1 MLREYIKNKINSI
14 MNTIVIH
21 CSATKESQNVTSK
34 EIKKWHIQR
43 GFKDI
48 GYHFVILLDG
58 TIEIGRPLNKQGAHV
73 SGHNSYTIGI
83 CYVGGLDSNGK
94 PKDTRTSAQKE
105 SLNRLIETLKDLTTI
120 KAIKGHRDFSKDL
133 NGNGM
138 IEESEWIKVCPCFEV
153 SDEFNIN

>member
-1 MLREYIKNKINSI
+1 MLREYIKSKINSK

-21 CSATKESQNVTSK
+21 CSATKEFNNITSK
-34 EIKKWHIQR
+34 EIKKWHLQR

-58 TIEIGRPLNKQGAHV
+58 TIEIGRPINQQGAHV
-73 SGHNSYTIGI
+73 LDHNSYTIGI

-94 PKDTRTSAQKE
+94 PKDTRTPAQKE
-105 SLNRLIETLKDLTTI
+105 SLNKLIDILKDVTTI

-133 NGNGM
+133 NGNGK
-138 IEESEWIKVCPCFEV
+138 IDKSEWIKVCPCFEV
-153 SDEFNIN
+153 SEEFSVN

>member
-153 SDEFNIN
+153 SYEFNIN